1 MSREAARMPRANGG
15 RTVSTIRL
23 IVCLLAPAIAGC
35 AGGREFVRPN
45 TSELILGET
54 TEQDV
59 RQRMGDPRRQG
70 TLVKNG
76 ETLTTLA
83 YSYALA
89 YPYVDDVKMRAMG
102 FYFLRG
108 VLAGYEFTSSFKEDK
123 TRFDEGKISHIQRG
137 QSTRQDVVSLLGQ
150 PTGMYGYPLIKEKEG
165 VGL

>member
-108 VLAGYEFTSSFKEDK
+108 VLAGYEFTSSLWSASPAA
-123 TRFDEGKISHIQRG
+123 RCRRPRRG
-137 QSTRQDVVSLLGQ
+137 CLAIWRPITSARRLRRST
-150 PTGMYGYPLIKEKEG
+150 G
-165 VGL
+165 V